1 MVVATLGSSTDE
13 QRTDSLTGDS
23 FKNFM
28 LHYNFPPY
36 SVGEVK
42 PVRVSRREIGHGA
55 LAEKALRPVL
65 PPDGAFPF
73 TVRIVA
79 ETMES
84 NGSSSMAAVCGG
96 CLALMD
102 AGVPL
107 RAPVAGVAMG
117 LIKEEDD
124 YLILT
129 DILGDEDALGDMDF
143 KIAGTA
149 EGVTAVQMDIKISGI
164 PPEIMGRALKQAKE
178 ARLHILSEM
187 GRVLPAPRERLSEY
201 APQHEEVEV
210 NPEIIRLIIGPG
222 GKNIKQITA
231 DTGASIDI
239 DDSGRVSI
247 FAPTQEA
254 LEKAREMVLYY
265 DQRAELGKNYLA
277 KVKKIMEI
285 GAIVEI
291 LPNLEALVHISQL
304 DTARVEKTE
313 NAAQLGQ
320 EMLVKVIEING
331 DRIRASRKA
340 VILEEQGTPW
350 DQAATARPPRREGGG
365 RGERGEKSERDGRS
379 KRGERGGRR

>member
-1 MVVATLGSSTDE
+1 MG
-13 QRTDSLTGDS
+13 
-23 FKNFM
+23 
-28 LHYNFPPY
+28 
-36 SVGEVK
+36 
-42 PVRVSRREIGHGA
+42 
-55 LAEKALRPVL
+55 KAL
-65 PPDGAFPF
+65 
-73 TVRIVA
+73 T
-79 ETMES
+79 
-84 NGSSSMAAVCGG
+84 
-96 CLALMD
+96 
-102 AGVPL
+102 
-107 RAPVAGVAMG
+107 
-117 LIKEEDD
+117 
-124 YLILT
+124 
-129 DILGDEDALGDMDF
+129 
-143 KIAGTA
+143 
-149 EGVTAVQMDIKISGI
+149 
-164 PPEIMGRALKQAKE
+164 QAKE
-178 ARLHILSEM
+178 ARLHILGEM
-187 GRVLPAPRERLSEY
+187 DKVLPAPRERLSEF

-239 DDSGRVSI
+239 DDSGKVSI
-247 FAPTQEA
+247 FAPTREA
-254 LEKAREMVLYY
+254 LGKAREMVLYY

-350 DQAATARPPRREGGG
+350 DQTSTARPPRREGGG
-365 RGERGEKSERDGRS
+365 RGERGERS
-379 KRGERGGRR
+379 DRGNRGERGGRR